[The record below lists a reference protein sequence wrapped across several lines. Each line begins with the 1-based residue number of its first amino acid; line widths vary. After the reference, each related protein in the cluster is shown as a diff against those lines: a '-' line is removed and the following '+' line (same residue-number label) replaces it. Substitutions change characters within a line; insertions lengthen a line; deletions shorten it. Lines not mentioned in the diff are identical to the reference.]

1 MTAYF
6 IDASNAFQTNV
17 IANPVMRHYVGLPSL
32 YLQWFA
38 SKWPNHPILKHDQK
52 ELAMQTL
59 RQLQGTKD
67 AGNKWYALLATILR
81 KLGYKVNST
90 CRGV

>member
-1 MTAYF
+1 MILGLHYDESYSPTYGSCSFRFTICIIVTYCMTAYF

-52 ELAMQTL
+52 ELAM
-59 RQLQGTKD
+59 
-67 AGNKWYALLATILR
+67 
-81 KLGYKVNST
+81 
-90 CRGV
+90 